1 MKRRKLAK
9 LITTFIMFGLLTGCG
24 ASGGTPDDYA
34 TNEGYT
40 STEGTA
46 TSTNTTTGSSGISKD
61 SIKVGVLYISDPS
74 EGSGYSYTHDLGI
87 QGMQE
92 NLGLDSDQI
101 VRKIV
106 DDGDAAATEKAIKDC
121 ISEGCNIIFTTSWG
135 YMETTA
141 ALAEQYP
148 DVYFSHGT
156 GYLSNGKNFNNCSRL

>member
-9 LITTFIMFGLLTGCG
+9 LITIFTMFGLLTGCG

-34 TNEGYT
+34 TNEDYT

-87 QGMQE
+87 Q
-92 NLGLDSDQI
+92 
-101 VRKIV
+101 
-106 DDGDAAATEKAIKDC
+106 
-121 ISEGCNIIFTTSWG
+121 
-135 YMETTA
+135 
-141 ALAEQYP
+141 
-148 DVYFSHGT
+148 
-156 GYLSNGKNFNNCSRL
+156 